1 MQANMQALNLPE
13 RVPADVEVWRIALA
27 DGAEP
32 VSTHGLSAD
41 EVLRMRRF
49 RQADDARRFA
59 DTRRTLREL
68 LARRLDVDAHALVF
82 TRGLHGKP
90 ALAAAQRGAWEF
102 SVSHSGQAALV
113 ALSNQRAVGVD
124 IEWWRPCLDVQG
136 IAPVCLTAAERERVT
151 HAASF
156 YRHWVGKEA
165 VLKALGLGIGLH
177 MQQLTVTP
185 AASGDYGLQHCLPA
199 ADADGAISACALPA
213 PAGYLAALAWLDD
226 QGGRP
231 AAGGRGVGKPF

>member
-1 MQANMQALNLPE
+1 MQQLCLPE
-13 RVPADVEVWRIALA
+13 RVPADVEVWCIALA
-27 DGAEP
+27 DDAEP
-32 VSTHGLSAD
+32 VSTHGLSSD
-41 EVLRMRRF
+41 EILRMRRF
-49 RQADDARRFA
+49 RQAGDARRFA
-59 DTRRTLREL
+59 ETRRTLRAL
-68 LARRLDVDAHALVF
+68 LARRLDVDADALVF

-90 ALAAAQRGAWEF
+90 ALAAAQVGACEF
-102 SVSHSGQAALV
+102 SVSHSGRAALV

-124 IEWWRPCLDVQG
+124 IEWGRPRLDVQA
-136 IAPVCLTAAERERVT
+136 IAPVCLTADERERVAHT
-151 HAASF
+151 PDAVGF

-185 AASGDYGLQHCLPA
+185 AACGDYGLRHCLPG

-226 QGGRP
+226 QGGTS
-231 AAGGRGVGKPF
+231 AARGRGVGLSR